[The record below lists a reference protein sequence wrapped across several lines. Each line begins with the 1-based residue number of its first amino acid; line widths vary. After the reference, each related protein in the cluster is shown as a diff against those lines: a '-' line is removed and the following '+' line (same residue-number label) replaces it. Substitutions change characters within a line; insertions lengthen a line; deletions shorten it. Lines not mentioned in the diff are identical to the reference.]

1 MIPLNQGTIFSNLI
15 NARKST
21 GSLRK
26 KTATLLRFSTFTQPS
41 SPALQPQRVNTARP
55 ITGIFHHITAKD
67 ALNSGGYFVVGDIM
81 SNTEVAIQGASNVSG
96 AIVQPDRLVFE
107 SFTYQVEG
115 KPERVMGVGGRLYT
129 KTLWRK
135 V

>member
-1 MIPLNQGTIFSNLI
+1 
-15 NARKST
+15 
-21 GSLRK
+21 
-26 KTATLLRFSTFTQPS
+26 
-41 SPALQPQRVNTARP
+41 
-55 ITGIFHHITAKD
+55 
-67 ALNSGGYFVVGDIM
+67 M
-81 SNTEVAIQGASNVSG
+81 SNTEVSIQGASNVSG